1 MNTNRFSVIFF
12 SMELT
17 NEPTQS
23 LSSKAQGIEPIR
35 NGVSDFTKETA
46 GPFNNPF
53 RPKEKNDVSRYVK

>member
-23 LSSKAQGIEPIR
+23 LSSKTQGIEPIR
-35 NGVSDFTKETA
+35 VTLQKEPA

>member
-1 MNTNRFSVIFF
+1 
-12 SMELT
+12 MELT

-53 RPKEKNDVSRYVK
+53 RPKEKNDVLRYVK